1 MTLSEK
7 IRLGDLLLE
16 QGHITES
23 QLAIALEQQ
32 KQVRLRLGRMLV
44 NNSFVTEEII
54 SEVLAEQLGISYVNI
69 HDIKLEGS
77 LVKLL
82 NENQARRLAAL
93 VLEERNG
100 TLRVGMADPT
110 DIKAADEIAR
120 ILNRRVEV
128 VIVTEGQL
136 LEAIDHAYSRA
147 HGFVGTK

>member
-16 QGHITES
+16 QGHITEG

-32 KQVRLRLGRMLV
+32 KQVKLRLGRMLV
-44 NNSFVTEEII
+44 NNAFVTEDII
-54 SEVLAEQLGISYVNI
+54 SGVLAKQLGISYVNI
-69 HDIKLEGS
+69 NDIKLKSS

-100 TLRVGMADPT
+100 TLLVGMADPT

-120 ILNRRVEV
+120 ILNRRIEV